1 MSIPGPHQD
10 VLPATDPAFGVFATS
25 FAALWVPATYN
36 VVLPAAGTVSAA
48 AAAYNVAL
56 GIASAPSTRTGV
68 TIAVKDAA
76 RASASVLLRDAIRA
90 AQAAFLAGLVSE
102 AQINA
107 LGVRANSLIRT
118 PIGAPVYGPL
128 VAIDASFPGF
138 MRFRLT
144 QVDQLTGFGATAR
157 AYDYGIVGAEL
168 VRQVGASPF
177 VLRQTVKRVLFQ
189 DSTADL
195 AAGVIANYCVRY
207 VTARGL
213 VSPFCAVVS
222 GAVQ

>member
-1 MSIPGPHQD
+1 MPIPGPHQD
-10 VLPATDPAFGVFATS
+10 VLPSSDASFGVFATS
-25 FAALWVPATYN
+25 FAAVWVPASFNT
-36 VVLPAAGTVSAA
+36 VLPTAASVTAA
-48 AAAYNVAL
+48 AVAFNSALAIAA
-56 GIASAPSTRTGV
+56 APTTRTGV
-68 TIAVKDAA
+68 TIAAKDTQ
-76 RASASVLLRDAIRA
+76 RAICSIVLRDSIRA
-90 AQAAFLAGLVSE
+90 AQAAFLAGLATE

-144 QVDQLTGFGATAR
+144 QVDQATGFGATTR
-157 AYDYGIVGAEL
+157 AFDYGIVGVEV
-168 VRQVGASPF
+168 VRSVGSAPF
-177 VLRQTVKRVLFQ
+177 VLRQTLKRVLFQ

-195 AAGVIANYCVRY
+195 VSGVIANYCVRY

-213 VSPFCAVVS
+213 VSPFCAMVS